1 MRVRGTALM
10 HFVFEHIG
18 PLDDVEVRQAIV
30 DSIGSQVIA
39 YEDVRITIDAL
50 AIEDVTVDRGVD
62 A

>member
-10 HFVFEHIG
+10 HFVFEHAG
-18 PLDDVEVRQAIV
+18 PLEDDEVRQAMV
-30 DSIGSQVIA
+30 DRVGSQVIA

-50 AIEDVTVDRGVD
+50 AVEDVTVDRGVD